1 MTPETVPSGCVDE
14 STLVRFF
21 AGDLP
26 MDRLSAVEF
35 HLDACQDC
43 ARLIEAAAPLLA
55 GVSGPGRLLA
65 LPAAGGT
72 RPDGG
77 RALPDSRG

>member
-1 MTPETVPSGCVDE
+1 MTPETVPTGCVDE

-26 MDRLSAVEF
+26 MDRLSAVEL

-55 GVSGPGRLLA
+55 GVLGPGA
-65 LPAAGGT
+65 AAGAAGAGGT
-72 RPDGG
+72 GQMVAG
-77 RALPDSRG
+77 RYRIEG